1 MLRRAQQ
8 AVIRSP
14 NQRPG
19 SPGPGLWSPLETM
32 PWTVTLRESGCA
44 RRGTPA
50 TGPSRRRY
58 AAYYLT
64 RNSLSYT
71 APEMIK
77 DPALNFDMTKV
88 GGLVSIMPV
97 AYACSKFISGV
108 IGARTSPVLL
118 LAGALLPFWLP
129 ATPNTASPKM

>member
-1 MLRRAQQ
+1 M
-8 AVIRSP
+8 SP
-14 NQRPG
+14 
-19 SPGPGLWSPLETM
+19 
-32 PWTVTLRESGCA
+32 
-44 RRGTPA
+44 RGASRNPA
-50 TGPSRRRY
+50 DGTCRY

-108 IGARTSPVLL
+108 VGARTSPVLL
-118 LAGALLPFWLP
+118 LAGAAPVAGTVQLHG
-129 ATPNTASPKM
+129 TAAALKAAAPCVRQSARLVAGMAR